1 MTGCKQL
8 LENEDEF
15 YPWLYSF
22 LICILKGCNAVPC
35 NAVLKMEYRLPLQAE
50 EQPLLEQL
58 REQY

>member
-1 MTGCKQL
+1 MDKIHLRSQVVV
-8 LENEDEF
+8 
-15 YPWLYSF
+15 
-22 LICILKGCNAVPC
+22 CNLSCCRAVPC